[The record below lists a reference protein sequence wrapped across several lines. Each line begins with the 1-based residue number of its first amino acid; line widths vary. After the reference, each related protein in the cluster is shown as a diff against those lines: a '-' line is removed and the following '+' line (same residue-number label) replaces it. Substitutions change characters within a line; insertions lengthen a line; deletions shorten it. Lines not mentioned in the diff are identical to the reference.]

1 MVDLNRRALIVVK
14 PDGVF
19 QNVTGELLCWLAS
32 RGFAPLA
39 FREVMLTPERRAR
52 LYATHR
58 AGGRLD
64 WELNAILYTLGP
76 VHAVLL
82 EGAYPSGFDSASDYL
97 SGALKGHF
105 VPCRARPDTM
115 RGALG
120 ALNPIF
126 NLVHATDAT
135 EDLERETEAL
145 FDVSLCHS
153 SALPGPPPPA
163 VRSGRP
169 RRLAMWTT
177 IAEAVEPWIG
187 KVAWPADRMGPSAD
201 ALRMAREVW
210 DRAAAG
216 RGDLLKGV
224 RTGDVGYWRFATGP
238 TSTWAT
244 YLAYTTLRYLDLC
257 LEEPE
262 GNLRT

>member
-1 MVDLNRRALIVVK
+1 MVDLNRRAMIVVK
-14 PDGVF
+14 PDGVV
-19 QNVTGELLCWLAS
+19 QNVTGELLAWLAS
-32 RGFAPLA
+32 RGLAPLA

-52 LYATHR
+52 LYATSR
-58 AGGRLD
+58 TGGRLD
-64 WELNAILYTLGP
+64 WDLNAILYTLGP

-82 EGAYPSGFDSASDYL
+82 EGSYPSRFDSVSDYV
-97 SGALKGHF
+97 SRALKGHF
-105 VPCRARPDTM
+105 IPCRARPDTL

-145 FDVSLCHS
+145 FDAPLCHAS
-153 SALPGPPPPA
+153 SLPGPPPTA

-169 RRLAMWTT
+169 HRLPMWTT

-187 KVAWPADRMGPSAD
+187 KADWPADQVGPSAV
-201 ALRMAREVW
+201 ALRTAREIW
-210 DRAAAG
+210 DRAAADG
-216 RGDLLKGV
+216 GDLLKGV
-224 RTGDVGYWRFATGP
+224 RTGDTGYWRFATRH

-257 LEEPE
+257 LEEPD
-262 GNLRT
+262 GN